1 MSHPYLM
8 IKILSE
14 KKKIPVSCTHGRM
27 CAFGRYAPEIKKLLP
42 YLSSFMEP
50 DESEPAVI
58 KNAGIS
64 ITDFFFNQFSISWSH
79 LAFLCSKVDFLRKI
93 GIFLD
98 GHVSKFWQVRILG
111 TRG

>member
-14 KKKIPVSCTHGRM
+14 KKKAPVRTGV
-27 CAFGRYAPEIKKLLP
+27 CAHFGRYAPEIKKLLP

-64 ITDFFFNQFSISWSH
+64 ITYFFFTQFSISWSH
-79 LAFLCSKVDFLRKI
+79 LAFSCSKVDFLRKI

-98 GHVSKFWQVRILG
+98 GHVSKF
-111 TRG
+111 

>member
-14 KKKIPVSCTHGRM
+14 KKKNSSLL
-27 CAFGRYAPEIKKLLP
+27 YARAYVRIWTPEIKKLLP

-64 ITDFFFNQFSISWSH
+64 ITDFFFTQFSISWSH

-98 GHVSKFWQVRILG
+98 GHVSKF
-111 TRG
+111 